1 LVNDSLI
8 NAPHISVLLPAR
20 NAAATIGDAIADVLA
35 QRGSPAFELLVI
47 DDASIDSTG
56 AIAAGIARLET
67 RVRVLRGPGEGLV
80 AALQAG
86 LSAARGTLIARMDAD
101 DRTGPERFRLQSEW
115 LADHPG
121 AGAVGTQVIMTP
133 RPLSQGLARL
143 EDWLVSLVTESQI
156 RAARFIESPLVHPSL
171 MMRKSALDAV
181 GGYQDNGWAEDWD
194 LLLRLVQAGFSLGA
208 VPRALLEWRDSPE
221 RLTRTGA
228 VYRADAMNRLR
239 ANYLAN
245 GPLRDRPFDIWG
257 AGPTGKLLARALEAH
272 GKTPRRFI
280 DIDAKKQMA
289 RGKRVL
295 QAGELGPPDDHL
307 ILCAVGAA
315 GARETIRAALEPLG
329 YREEEHYL
337 FTA

>member
-1 LVNDSLI
+1 LVNDALV

-47 DDASIDSTG
+47 DDASTDGTG
-56 AIAAGIARLET
+56 AIAADIARLET

-80 AALQAG
+80 AALQVG
-86 LSAARGTLIARMDAD
+86 LCAARGALIARMDAD
-101 DRTGPERFRLQSEW
+101 DRTGPERFRLQAEW
-115 LADHPG
+115 LAEHPG
-121 AGAVGTQVIMTP
+121 AAAVGTQVIMTP

-171 MMRKSALDAV
+171 MMRKAALDAV

-194 LLLRLVQAGFSLGA
+194 LLLRLVQAGFSLGS
-208 VPRALLEWRDSPE
+208 VPRALLEWRDSPA

-239 ANYLAN
+239 ANYLAT

-257 AGPTGKLLARALEAH
+257 AGPTGKLLARALEVH
-272 GKTPRRFI
+272 GKAPRRFI
-280 DIDAKKQMA
+280 DIDPKKQMA

-295 QAGELGPPDDHL
+295 QAGALAAPDDHL

-329 YREEEHYL
+329 YQEEEHYL